1 MSLHGFSR
9 IFCFGVLAAKQRI
22 AVYMDKVA
30 PSDRSRSKTN
40 IHLGGY
46 NGCC

>member
-1 MSLHGFSR
+1 MSPHGFAPHLF
-9 IFCFGVLAAKQRI
+9 IAPKQRI
-22 AVYMDKVA
+22 AVYLDMVA
-30 PSDRSRSKTN
+30 PGVPRGYSKRN

>member
-1 MSLHGFSR
+1 MSLHGFTPCLL
-9 IFCFGVLAAKQRI
+9 FAAKQRI
-22 AVYMDKVA
+22 AVYLDKVA
-30 PSDRSRSKTN
+30 PGVPRGYSKTN